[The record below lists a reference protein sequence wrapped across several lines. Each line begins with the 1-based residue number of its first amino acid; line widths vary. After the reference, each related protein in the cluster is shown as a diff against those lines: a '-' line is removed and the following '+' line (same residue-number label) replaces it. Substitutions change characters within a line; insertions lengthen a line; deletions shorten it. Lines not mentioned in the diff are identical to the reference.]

1 MTDTSRQ
8 ATSKSPE
15 RSSEHASLP
24 SYGASASVAELNAAY
39 NSGDTTPEHVV
50 DEVFSRITRDRPLNA
65 YHVITHD
72 EARSAARAA
81 TDRRRKGHELGP
93 LDGVPVTVKEN
104 LGRRGVTMPSGTAA
118 LNNPPVP
125 TQDSPLVER
134 LHEAGAIITGSTVM
148 PDWGM
153 LSSGVSSLHGVTRSS
168 WNPELTTGGSSAGAA
183 VAAASA
189 HGPVHIGSD
198 IGGSI
203 RLPGTWN
210 GLATLKP
217 SAGLIPLDSPYI
229 GRAAGPMARRT
240 EDLFAAMAVTA
251 QWDDRDAST
260 HPYPPID
267 FTHRTRSPNGLRV
280 GVHLDGAIGHP
291 LDPEVRAVCLAAI
304 DEFAEAGAEVSE
316 ISPLTTTELLTR
328 IDRFWRAR
336 SLNTL
341 QHLDD
346 DAQDG
351 VILEYVERW
360 CRGAEGIDAATA
372 VGDFE
377 ALGSLGARTR
387 ELTRDFDIVLS
398 PVTPEMAFRA
408 SEPMPRADPDLPMG
422 HISYTLP
429 FNMSGQP
436 AGTVNAG
443 RGADGRW
450 IGLQIAGPIGAD
462 AKILAVMAWWEQVR
476 SHEATPPWNVLD
488 A

>member
-1 MTDTSRQ
+1 MTNTSHQ
-8 ATSKSPE
+8 ATSHSQQQ
-15 RSSEHASLP
+15 RVDQVSEPASWT
-24 SYGASASVAELNAAY
+24 SASIAELDVAY
-39 NSGDTTPEHVV
+39 DDGETTPEHVL
-50 DEVFSRITRDRPLNA
+50 DEVFSRITRDTALNA
-65 YHVITHD
+65 YHVVTHH
-72 EARSAARAA
+72 EALAAAQSATA
-81 TDRRRKGHELGP
+81 RRRAGRSLGP

-104 LGRRGVTMPSGTAA
+104 LGRRGVTMPSGAAA
-118 LNNPPVP
+118 LSNPPVP
-125 TQDSPLVER
+125 TQDSPVVTR
-134 LHEAGAIITGSTVM
+134 LREAGAIIVGSTVM

-168 WNPELTTGGSSAGAA
+168 WNPALTTGGSSSGAA
-183 VAAASA
+183 VTAASA
-189 HGPVHIGSD
+189 HGPVHFGSD

-217 SAGLIPLDSPYI
+217 SAGLIPLDSPYV

-240 EDLFAAMAVTA
+240 ADLFAAMAITA
-251 QWDDRDAST
+251 RWDDRDAST

-267 FTHRTRSPNGLRV
+267 FSQRTLSPKGLRV

-291 LDPEVRAVCLAAI
+291 LDPEVRAVCLATA
-304 DEFAEAGAEVSE
+304 DQFADAGAQISE
-316 ISPLTTTELLTR
+316 ISPITTNELLTR

-341 QHLDD
+341 RGLPDGT
-346 DAQDG
+346 QDG
-351 VILEYVERW
+351 AVLDYIERW
-360 CRGAEGIDAATA
+360 CRGAEGLDGATI

-377 ALGSLGARTR
+377 ACGGLGARTR

-398 PVTPEMAFRA
+398 PVTPELAFPA
-408 SEPMPRADPDLPMG
+408 SDPMPRANPDLPMG

-443 RGADGRW
+443 RAADGRW
-450 IGLQIAGPIGAD
+450 IGLQIAGSMGAD
-462 AKILAVMAWWEQVR
+462 ADILAVMAWWEKVR
-476 SHEATPPWNVLD
+476 PVEANPPWSQLD
-488 A
+488 G